1 MSILTAAEFARYAMS
16 FEVSWMVAGIIEAP
30 ILHNAMAH
38 TQYSQRRRSVIII
51 TTSPLR
57 IPSFLKALAARLESS
72 EMSVKVNSRSS
83 PASLIHTRAFLS
95 GSTRAHSADDVIGE
109 VEVLGHVDLEVVVE
123 ILVLE
128 SNSMRGQYLLSM

>member
-1 MSILTAAEFARYAMS
+1 
-16 FEVSWMVAGIIEAP
+16 MVAGIIEAP

-38 TQYSQRRRSVIII
+38 TQYSQRRRSIII

-95 GSTRAHSADDVIGE
+95 GSTRAHS
-109 VEVLGHVDLEVVVE
+109 
-123 ILVLE
+123 
-128 SNSMRGQYLLSM
+128 STTS